1 MQRVQENL
9 SDFQRSNVE
18 QMHLINK
25 RGLYSISAIPGKI
38 LHSIEEAVCMRM
50 RLSGSDDPSEK
61 TVFKLDDIK
70 ELQSKLALV
79 AAENADSVSRFNEVY
94 K

>member
-1 MQRVQENL
+1 
-9 SDFQRSNVE
+9 
-18 QMHLINK
+18 MHLINK
-25 RGLYSISAIPGKI
+25 RGLYSISAIPGNI

-79 AAENADSVSRFNEVY
+79 AGENADGVSRFNEVY
-94 K
+94 LRIKHITLHLYNIRWLVI

>member
-1 MQRVQENL
+1 M
-9 SDFQRSNVE
+9 E

-50 RLSGSDDPSEK
+50 RLSGSDDPSKK

-79 AAENADSVSRFNEVY
+79 ATENADRVSRFNEVY
-94 K
+94 I